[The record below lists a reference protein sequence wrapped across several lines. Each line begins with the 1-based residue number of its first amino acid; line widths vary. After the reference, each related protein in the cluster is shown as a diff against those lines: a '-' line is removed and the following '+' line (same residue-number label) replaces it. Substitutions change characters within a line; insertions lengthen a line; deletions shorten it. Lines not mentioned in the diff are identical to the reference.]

1 MSKYTGRK
9 VRLGTSLDELGIML
23 GLKRLEGESITD
35 YRRRLA
41 LQAKTRPDQSEKSF
55 IDTISRSVGL
65 FEEDLL
71 EIDLVLDSD
80 GEPVAPA
87 PRIEVTSAFIRVWSD
102 ENAEPDLELDIFN
115 HGYGYHIGE
124 VEEALRALSFITVE
138 SLPREPDT
146 EAESYKYKRS
156 WFIKCSDSD
165 GMIYNTPL
173 KRMRMNKFYKED
185 MQGFKYLYNCLFTS
199 PLIFANEVTDYDLVQ
214 AEGDYY
220 VDFTNGVVFSYL
232 PAAGL
237 MSCQYRD
244 FPYTIAI
251 QPVKVIPPY
260 DPDIDTLKKNYLI
273 SDDTGLEERL
283 SLNSYGAQVTN
294 QIINAYPL
302 QWGKDE

>member
-1 MSKYTGRK
+1 
-9 VRLGTSLDELGIML
+9 
-23 GLKRLEGESITD
+23 
-35 YRRRLA
+35 
-41 LQAKTRPDQSEKSF
+41 
-55 IDTISRSVGL
+55 
-65 FEEDLL
+65 
-71 EIDLVLDSD
+71 
-80 GEPVAPA
+80 
-87 PRIEVTSAFIRVWSD
+87 
-102 ENAEPDLELDIFN
+102 
-115 HGYGYHIGE
+115 
-124 VEEALRALSFITVE
+124 
-138 SLPREPDT
+138 
-146 EAESYKYKRS
+146 
-156 WFIKCSDSD
+156 
-165 GMIYNTPL
+165 
-173 KRMRMNKFYKED
+173 MRMNKFYKED